1 MAYNVQRINPLD
13 LQPRKAVGVALPF
26 QGRAVFNSTYTT
38 KDATKANLV
47 NFFLT
52 AQYERVFN
60 VNFGAGL
67 RNLLFEQITEETQE
81 SLQNIQATIERGLEA
96 FFPQVTV
103 NSMQLTPLPDSNTVS
118 FELKYSVRETNITDE
133 LVINFEQ

>member
-38 KDATKANLV
+38 KDATKANLI

-67 RNLLFEQITEETQE
+67 RNLLFEQITED
-81 SLQNIQATIERGLEA
+81 SLQTIKGTIQRGLEVY
-96 FFPQVTV
+96 FPQVIT
-103 NSMQLTPLPDSNTVS
+103 NSMQLTASPDSNTVS

>member
-26 QGRAVFNSTYTT
+26 QGRAVFNSTYTS
-38 KDATKANLV
+38 KDATKANLI

-67 RNLLFEQITEETQE
+67 RNLLFEQITED
-81 SLQNIQATIERGLEA
+81 SLQTIKDTIQRGLEVY
-96 FFPQVTV
+96 FPQVIT
-103 NSMQLTPLPDSNTVS
+103 NSMQLTASPDSNTVS

>member
-60 VNFGAGL
+60 INFGAGL
-67 RNLLFEQITEETQE
+67 RNLLFEQITQE

>member
-13 LQPRKAVGVALPF
+13 LQPRKAVGVTLPF

-60 VNFGAGL
+60 INFGAGL
-67 RNLLFEQITEETQE
+67 RNLLFEQITQE
-81 SLQNIQATIERGLEA
+81 SLQNIQVTIERGLEA
-96 FFPQVTV
+96 FFPQVIV

>member
-1 MAYNVQRINPLD
+1 MAFNVQRINPLD

-38 KDATKANLV
+38 KDATKANLI

-52 AQYERVFN
+52 GQNERVFN
-60 VNFGAGL
+60 VDFGAGL
-67 RNLLFEQITEETQE
+67 RNFLFEAITQDRVEEITDRIKN
-81 SLQNIQATIERGLEA
+81 SLKLY
-96 FFPQVTV
+96 FPQVQV
-103 NSMQLTPLPDSNTVS
+103 NTLNLTPEPDQNLIS

-133 LVINFEQ
+133 IVINFEQ

>member
-38 KDATKANLV
+38 KDATKANLI

-67 RNLLFEQITEETQE
+67 RNLLFEQITED
-81 SLQNIQATIERGLEA
+81 SLQTIKDTIQRGLEVY
-96 FFPQVTV
+96 FPQVIT
-103 NSMQLTPLPDSNTVS
+103 NSMQLTASPDSNTVS

-133 LVINFEQ
+133 LVINFE

>member
-60 VNFGAGL
+60 INFGAGL
-67 RNLLFEQITEETQE
+67 RNLLFEQLTQE

-96 FFPQVTV
+96 FFPQVIV

>member
-60 VNFGAGL
+60 INFGAGL
-67 RNLLFEQITEETQE
+67 RNLLFEQVTQE
-81 SLQNIQATIERGLEA
+81 SLQNIQAIIERGLEA
-96 FFPQVTV
+96 FFPQVVV

>member
-60 VNFGAGL
+60 INFGAGL
-67 RNLLFEQITEETQE
+67 RNLLFEQITQE

-96 FFPQVTV
+96 FFPQVIV

>member
-1 MAYNVQRINPLD
+1 MAFNVQRINPLD

-38 KDATKANLV
+38 KDATKANLI

-67 RNLLFEQITEETQE
+67 RNLLFEQITED
-81 SLQNIQATIERGLEA
+81 SLQTIKDTIQRGLELY
-96 FFPQVTV
+96 FPQIIT
-103 NSMQLTPLPDSNTVS
+103 NSMQLTALPDSNTVS
-118 FELKYSVRETNITDE
+118 FELKYAVRETNITDE

>member
-1 MAYNVQRINPLD
+1 MAYNIQRINPLD

-52 AQYERVFN
+52 AQYERVLN

-67 RNLLFEQITEETQE
+67 RNLLFEQITQE
-81 SLQNIQATIERGLEA
+81 SLQTVQATIERGLEV
-96 FFPQVTV
+96 FFPQVIV
-103 NSMQLTPLPDSNTVS
+103 NSMQLIPLPDSNTVS

>member
-1 MAYNVQRINPLD
+1 MAFNVQRINPLD

-38 KDATKANLV
+38 KDATKANLI

-67 RNLLFEQITEETQE
+67 RNLLFEQITED
-81 SLQNIQATIERGLEA
+81 SLQAIKDTIQRGLELY
-96 FFPQVTV
+96 FPQVIT
-103 NSMQLTPLPDSNTVS
+103 NSMQLTALPDSNTVS
-118 FELKYSVRETNITDE
+118 FELKYAVRETNITDE

>member
-60 VNFGAGL
+60 INFGAGL
-67 RNLLFEQITEETQE
+67 RNLLFEQLTQE
-81 SLQNIQATIERGLEA
+81 SLQNIQAAIERGLEA
-96 FFPQVTV
+96 FFPQVIV

>member
-52 AQYERVFN
+52 GQNERVFN
-60 VNFGAGL
+60 VDFGAGL
-67 RNLLFEQITEETQE
+67 RNFLFEAITEDKLEEVTERIKNALKVYFSQIQVN
-81 SLQNIQATIERGLEA
+81 SLKIQAE
-96 FFPQVTV
+96 
-103 NSMQLTPLPDSNTVS
+103 PDQNLIS

-133 LVINFEQ
+133 ILINFEQ